1 MHISDYISA
10 GPTLLQVEFPECYGL
25 AGHIL
30 TQSVEEHL
38 IEFPCCSLVLLSA
51 MQWGRQLNVAK
62 IKDNVYLIL

>member
-30 TQSVEEHL
+30 AQSVEEHL
-38 IEFPCCSLVLLSA
+38 IEFPCCILVLLSA
-51 MQWGRQLNVAK
+51 MQ
-62 IKDNVYLIL
+62 